1 MFKFIRKLRIG
12 ILHAAY
18 HRNIKRAEKARET
31 RDIIAFKKHIYRAED
46 AWRKLV
52 ILQEKQKTSYNG

>member
-18 HRNIKRAEKARET
+18 HRNIKHAESSRANH
-31 RDIIAFKKHIYRAED
+31 DIVAFKKYIYRAED

-52 ILQEKQKTSYNG
+52 VLQEKQKTSYNG